1 MLGRQERIA
10 LLLLVGVALT
20 VVTAH
25 GVLSCI
31 GKQPFSRPFT
41 ENSPDGELVTVEGN
55 IGRVSLLENGGHLAL
70 LVDNITVFVPAS
82 SAQGLTVHKNDTV
95 FIYGIVQTYRGKKEV
110 VVNSA
115 EDIRITTTP

>member
-10 LLLLVGVALT
+10 LVLLVGVALA

-25 GVLSCI
+25 AVLSMI

-41 ENSPDGELVTVEGN
+41 ENTLDGELVSVEG
-55 IGRVSLLENGGHLAL
+55 RVKRATLLENGGHLTL
-70 LVDNITVFVPAS
+70 LVGNITVFVPAS
-82 SAQGLTVHKNDTV
+82 SAQGLAVHKNDTV
-95 FIYGIVQTYRGKKEV
+95 FVYGVVQTYRGKKEV

-115 EDIRITTTP
+115 EDIRITAIP